1 MHTRIVF
8 NFLAVFAYCLF
19 SAQTYEIQ
27 YTGSYNGKVST
38 DQPSTIIWVNE
49 KENFILNSTIKEQKS
64 SYPYE
69 ITKVEKPSNSIV
81 SYAFLKPG
89 SIISASDTESVGK
102 QNFEL
107 TNETKR
113 S

>member
-1 MHTRIVF
+1 MQKRIVF
-8 NFLAVFAYCLF
+8 NFLAIFLYCLF

-27 YTGSYNGKVST
+27 YISSYNGKKIT
-38 DQPSTIIWVNE
+38 DQPSTIVWVNE
-49 KENFILNSTIKEQKS
+49 KENFILNNTIKEQRS

-69 ITKVEKPSNSIV
+69 ITKVERPSNTIV

-89 SIISASDTESVGK
+89 SIISSSDTESVGK
-102 QNFEL
+102 QDFEL
-107 TNETKR
+107 TNETKK